1 MSNAQENRVLGRLGA
16 RLLSEEELQKI
27 TGGFNTAACTFD
39 PNTCRVL
46 DGDCSK
52 IPPACIGQ

>member
-1 MSNAQENRVLGRLGA
+1 MSNLQENRVLGRAGA

-27 TGGFNTAACTFD
+27 TGGFQTGVCTFD
-39 PNTCRVL
+39 PIACRVL

-52 IPPACIGQ
+52 NPPACGGQ